1 MTSPTRKQLNRYPST
16 KTRVVQ
22 WQKLHKD
29 NIEPTVWSQG
39 MSFEDA
45 FGTQLEAKL
54 DEAGIFQQMEE
65 TFSQSTHKAKRKW
78 EKKQHVSL
86 METQKSSNLNI
97 SVLARLKHLDIEQVK
112 AGIYNLEEKLFD
124 EVMLWNLYHNLPEEN
139 EIKSLKEYNQDKE
152 KLSKS
157 DAFCLE
163 VRLLFG

>member
-1 MTSPTRKQLNRYPST
+1 
-16 KTRVVQ
+16 
-22 WQKLHKD
+22 
-29 NIEPTVWSQG
+29 